1 MHSFH
6 IPENKKVRV
15 ILSTDA
21 KNEVDDPFAIVH
33 AVLTESFDLRGI
45 LSAHFGT
52 ERTDRSEEE
61 SFQEIHKLLKLMN
74 RQDQIP
80 VVHGAAS
87 AMSSA
92 PGAPV
97 SDAAR
102 FLVQEALRED
112 DRPLYAAFL
121 GPLTDLAEAIR
132 LEPRIQN
139 RLTAIWIGGGNWPSG
154 GWEYNLKNDVTA
166 ADAVFRSSVPLWQ
179 IPRNVYRMMPVTF
192 AELCRRVRPWGPLGQ
207 YLYENVV
214 NFNNADPGRPTEY
227 RILGDS
233 PAVGVILY
241 SDCGQ
246 WKWQPAPEFDHTM
259 HYLHT
264 GKNRPIRVY
273 ETMDSRFILED
284 FYAKLELLLSIL
296 DLQPSFHLRIVHS
309 HFTPVFHPD
318 PDGAVAAAAFQAPAE
333 SGPVSGLFIF
343 ISLCAFLIGKKDFL
357 YRKDRILRKIFPA
370 LPGDYL
376 ADDHEGLISV
386 HLIPP

>member
-1 MHSFH
+1 MLSFH

-87 AMSSA
+87 AMSSD

-166 ADAVFRSSVPLWQ
+166 ADAVFRSSVPL
-179 IPRNVYRMMPVTF
+179 
-192 AELCRRVRPWGPLGQ
+192 
-207 YLYENVV
+207 
-214 NFNNADPGRPTEY
+214 
-227 RILGDS
+227 
-233 PAVGVILY
+233 
-241 SDCGQ
+241 
-246 WKWQPAPEFDHTM
+246 
-259 HYLHT
+259 
-264 GKNRPIRVY
+264 
-273 ETMDSRFILED
+273 
-284 FYAKLELLLSIL
+284 
-296 DLQPSFHLRIVHS
+296 
-309 HFTPVFHPD
+309 
-318 PDGAVAAAAFQAPAE
+318 
-333 SGPVSGLFIF
+333 
-343 ISLCAFLIGKKDFL
+343 
-357 YRKDRILRKIFPA
+357 
-370 LPGDYL
+370 
-376 ADDHEGLISV
+376 
-386 HLIPP
+386 